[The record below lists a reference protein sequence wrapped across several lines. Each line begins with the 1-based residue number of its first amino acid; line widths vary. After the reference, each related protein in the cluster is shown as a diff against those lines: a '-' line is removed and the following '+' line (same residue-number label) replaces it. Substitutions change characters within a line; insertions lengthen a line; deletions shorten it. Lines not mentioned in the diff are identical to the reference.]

1 MGNKIN
7 KNFISKKSQNLS
19 DHTKN
24 LLPLKRSLKTSTKR
38 AIQKTAKA
46 TGDLIYNNITNKF
59 TKVSRNS
66 SQNSSEIVE
75 TEGEKIGFD
84 R

>member
-46 TGDLIYNNITNKF
+46 TGDLTYNNITNKF

>member
-7 KNFISKKSQNLS
+7 KNFSGKKSQNLS

-24 LLPLKRSLKTSTKR
+24 LPPLKRSLKTSTKR

-46 TGDLIYNNITNKF
+46 TGDLIYNNIANKF